1 MEYSIARSQAIP
13 HYLGWTLVYFLIVLV
28 TVVTVRC
35 WLSLTYI
42 CVVRPSDCGSKLLS
56 VQSLDGNLSWEK
68 AGMDIFLRPPLDR
81 DIIHGWAFG
90 CSVTVVMYV
99 SSLSTCGNTVITSF
113 CHLLVTLGI
122 RTKPLVPVQDDGDLI
137 GRLMSMTGDRN
148 CSRPSWEKKS
158 SSMKL
163 YMSTS

>member
-99 SSLSTCGNTVITSF
+99 SSLSTCSNTVITSF

-122 RTKPLVPVQDDGDLI
+122 RTKPLVPVQDDGELI
-137 GRLMSMTGDRN
+137 GRLMSMTGIGTVQDRAG
-148 CSRPSWEKKS
+148 RRV
-158 SSMKL
+158 L
-163 YMSTS
+163 R